1 MNINKNKTQLNIT
14 RGNDITLVVTL
25 QRDGD
30 IFPTHLADDIKVSIL
45 SRLGYRQ
52 NLTFQLDVD
61 KLVVDIPAK
70 VIMTNVYG
78 LLIEGTLGGSQW
90 RTFYESLLRYTD
102 FTEALVT
109 DTVQQTGDSFD
120 LTLEVQLYKGL
131 NEAIIEEVQ
140 QAVSDVHE
148 AIGELDSKVAEHNE
162 DETAHAPLFAA
173 MRKSIEDGMCVAI
186 SWSDLKAL
194 RDNGEL
200 LPGRFYRI
208 TDYVTTTTQANTRSQ
223 GHPFDIIVRADSPS
237 VLNEQACAIQHDGD
251 DYFKDSR
258 LEAWELRYRL
268 DNVQWSKQIGT
279 FVTDEENG
287 YLFKLIG
294 DITLSGHTYKLLQ
307 GLGAYVDDWSD
318 YALMETVAE
327 GEQIICYY
335 GDPEKFDPEEPEVTG
350 TASGVEEVTV
360 PGTGTIVWMKD
371 EFGNECPYDFKNIQ
385 FKRWKASDDVGH
397 LEALDGKYM
406 IADPQNCPSK
416 LIVEDQDDFIWA
428 FTFSSESAGGEQ
440 TDYSLGGHE
449 VHHNH
454 FSENM
459 DGSIPNNVFYGENNY
474 HNKFGFDCY
483 NNSWGNGCQY
493 NSWGNNCYSNS
504 WGNSCQNNSWGN
516 NCFNNSWGNSCY
528 YNSWGN
534 LCTSNSWGNGCSSNS
549 WGNNCYSNS
558 WGNSCYNN
566 SWGNGCNN
574 NSWGNDCYRN
584 SWGNGCQ
591 NNSWG
596 NSCRNNSWG
605 NQCTSNSWG
614 NEITQSTVFDG
625 VQYTQIT
632 TAKVQN
638 IQVLNGLAGTSS
650 SKVSLNFAA
659 NKSFTQVATK
669 TSAGALK
676 IYVPGDLS

>member
-30 IFPTHLADDIKVSIL
+30 IFPTHLAEDIKVSIL

-61 KLVVDIPAK
+61 KLIVDIPAK

-148 AIGELDSKVAEHNE
+148 AIGELDNKVAEHNE

-208 TDYVTTTTQANTRSQ
+208 TDYVTTTMQNDTRSA
-223 GHPFDIIVRADSPS
+223 GHPFDVIVRADSAS
-237 VLNEQACAIQHDGD
+237 VLNEQAWAACHDGD
-251 DYFKDSR
+251 AYFSNSN
-258 LEAWELRYRL
+258 LEAWELKYKL
-268 DNVQWSKQIGT
+268 DNEKWSSRICTIIEDENDGYRASSLGT
-279 FVTDEENG
+279 VDIDGQTYILWDASEFTEDYGFSLLVSLTKEEGAEMWVYYPDTGEKGENTQTSISTIIAELTDEG
-287 YLFKLIG
+287 K
-294 DITLSGHTYKLLQ
+294 
-307 GLGAYVDDWSD
+307 
-318 YALMETVAE
+318 
-327 GEQIICYY
+327 
-335 GDPEKFDPEEPEVTG
+335 
-350 TASGVEEVTV
+350 
-360 PGTGTIVWMKD
+360 GTILWMKD

-385 FKRWKASDDVGH
+385 FKRWLASDSDADRQGLNNRYV
-397 LEALDGKYM
+397 
-406 IADPQNCPSK
+406 IADINTLPNGLS
-416 LIVEDQDDFIWA
+416 VEDDSDYIWA
-428 FTFSSESAGGEQ
+428 FTFSSDASGGEQ
-440 TDYSLGGHE
+440 TDFSLSSSHS
-449 VHHNH
+449 VHHNV
-454 FSENM
+454 FKACSS
-459 DGSIPNNVFYGENNY
+459 GLPNNVMFGNDNY
-474 HNKFGFDCY
+474 SNVIGSDCKY
-483 NNSWGNGCQY
+483 
-493 NSWGNNCYSNS
+493 NS
-504 WGNSCQNNSWGN
+504 WGNSCQSNSWGNNCNNNSWGN
-516 NCFNNSWGNSCY
+516 NCNNNSWGNSCTY
-528 YNSWGN
+528 
-534 LCTSNSWGNGCSSNS
+534 
-549 WGNNCYSNS
+549 NS
-558 WGNSCYNN
+558 WGNSCQ
-566 SWGNGCNN
+566 S
-574 NSWGNDCYRN
+574 N

-596 NSCRNNSWG
+596 NYCSNNSWG
-605 NQCTSNSWG
+605 NDCYNNSWG
-614 NEITQSTVFDG
+614 NSCSRNSWGNFCIGNSWGNNCYYNSWGNVCQGNSWGNNCQGNSWGNDCRYNSWGNDITQSTVFDG

-632 TAKVQN
+632 TAKVKN

-659 NKSFTQVATK
+659 NKSYTQVATK